1 VTNETYLYVSYFAA
15 VSLGLVLTFVILAIL
30 RGPHREAT
38 AIGTAKKVGS
48 FMRRVFPLWL
58 IVAVLLAFISVSY
71 IDCSHK
77 DYQQVVADRGHLV
90 SKTQEQVWTM
100 LAWLAVAL
108 FTYCLMLVL
117 FLWAAA
123 RTRRNKGGETAGR

>member
-1 VTNETYLYVSYFAA
+1 MKR
-15 VSLGLVLTFVILAIL
+15 I
-30 RGPHREAT
+30 
-38 AIGTAKKVGS
+38 
-48 FMRRVFPLWL
+48 FPLWL

-90 SKTQEQVWTM
+90 SKTREQVWTM

-117 FLWAAA
+117 FLWAVA
-123 RTRRNKGGETAGR
+123 RRRRHEETVRRLDG